1 LNPDKKQILFL
12 TSTNLACNPR
22 CLKEVRLMNDLNAQI
37 TVVAF
42 HLHNWTDE
50 KEKDLR
56 KELHR
61 VKFHY
66 LEAGRKPLFTWLYST
81 FLEKASRLLPALLPH
96 SPFLAALAID
106 KRSFLL
112 YEWIIRNKDRFD
124 LIIAHN
130 PPAFYSAAAL
140 AKKSGTPFALDIED
154 YHPGEGSR
162 EIVRES
168 SGYLMRRFLKR
179 TAYASYASPLIK
191 KYAVEN
197 EYDGD
202 GSGSLVI
209 NNTFPASEFIWAG
222 SGEPVSEK
230 LQIVWFSQ
238 FIDYGRGLEKV
249 LPALDRFRDRIELT
263 LFGSIREDFSG
274 KEIQKREYINCPGP
288 LSQLQLHRSLG
299 AFDIGLA
306 LEDGTVDLNRSLCLT
321 NKIWS
326 YYLAGLYIV
335 ATDTEAQQLF
345 LKERP
350 QHGTC
355 TTLSGEMF
363 GKLIEDLSGNKQ
375 SIRGGRR
382 ERSMAASSE
391 GWENE
396 SLLLKRKWREILS

>member
-1 LNPDKKQILFL
+1 MKPDQKQILFM

-22 CLKEVRLMNDLNAQI
+22 CLKEVRLMNAMNAQI

-56 KELHR
+56 KELGAVR
-61 VKFHY
+61 FHY
-66 LEAGRKPLFTWLYST
+66 LEAGRKPVFAWLYNT
-81 FLEKASRLLPALLPH
+81 LLEKASRLLPALLPH
-96 SPFLAALAID
+96 SPFLAALAIS
-106 KRSFLL
+106 KRSSLL
-112 YEWIIRNKDRFD
+112 YDWTKKNKDRYD

-130 PPAFYSAAAL
+130 PPAFYAAAAL
-140 AKKSGTPFALDIED
+140 AEKSATPFALDIED
-154 YHPGEGSR
+154 FHPGEGNR
-162 EIVRES
+162 KVIRDC

-179 TAYASYASPLIK
+179 TAYTGYASPLIK

-197 EYDGD
+197 AYDGD

-209 NNTFPASEFIWAG
+209 NNTFPASEFVVAG
-222 SGEPVSEK
+222 SGGPAGEK

-249 LPALDRFRDRIELT
+249 LPSLDRFRDRIELT
-263 LFGSIREDFSG
+263 LIGSIREGFFG
-274 KEIQKREYINCPGP
+274 KEIGKREYINCPGP

-306 LEDGTVDLNRSLCLT
+306 LEDGTVDLNRNLCLT

-345 LKERP
+345 LRERP
-350 QHGTC
+350 QHGSC
-355 TTLSGEMF
+355 TPLSGEPF
-363 GKLIEDLSGNKQ
+363 GKLIEQVIANRQ
-375 SIRGGRR
+375 SIRDGRK
-382 ERSMAASSE
+382 ERLTAASRE
-391 GWENE
+391 GWEHE
-396 SLLLKRKWREILS
+396 SLLLEKKWAEILS